1 MINEVKNII
10 TKEGYKLQ
18 VVKVYSQGE
27 RFYGKVL
34 VKQDGCD
41 TPSRFKTEYFNS
53 IVQDQDKI

>member
-1 MINEVKNII
+1 MNNELKNIT

-34 VKQDGCD
+34 VMQEGCD
-41 TPSRFKTEYFNS
+41 TPSRFKTEYFNT
-53 IVQDQDKI
+53 IVEEKDKI